1 MTDLKYDQGKPLA
14 AIPIKDFGR
23 ALEAVSEVG
32 TFGAKKYARSSWKGV
47 ENASVRYE
55 DALYRHA
62 YKSSYEEH
70 DEESGLLHL
79 AHLAWNALAILQLQI
94 EKEESDYQKSLEPT
108 IALKGLYKEYI
119 DNKNSGKIVDKTQ
132 PELDF

>member
-1 MTDLKYDQGKPLA
+1 MTDMKFDGGKPLA

-62 YKSSYEEH
+62 YKSSYEDR

-79 AHLAWNALAILQLQI
+79 AHLAWNALAILQLRL
-94 EKEESDYQKSLEPT
+94 EEEARVNELMSQAVE
-108 IALKGLYKEYI
+108 E
-119 DNKNSGKIVDKTQ
+119 DNIKIVHLEQ

>member
-1 MTDLKYDQGKPLA
+1 MTKDMKFDGGKPLA

-47 ENASVRYE
+47 ENAAVRYE

-62 YKSSYEEH
+62 YKSSYEDV
-70 DEESGLLHL
+70 DEESGLPHL
-79 AHLAWNALAILQLQI
+79 AHLAWNALAVLQL
-94 EKEESDYQKSLEPT
+94 KLEEEQFSKVFKDS
-108 IALKGLYKEYI
+108 
-119 DNKNSGKIVDKTQ
+119 KNTVEQQ